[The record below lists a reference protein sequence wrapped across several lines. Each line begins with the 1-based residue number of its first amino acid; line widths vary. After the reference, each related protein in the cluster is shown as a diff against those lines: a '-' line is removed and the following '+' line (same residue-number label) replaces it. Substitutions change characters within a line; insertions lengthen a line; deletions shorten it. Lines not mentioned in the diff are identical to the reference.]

1 MAQKANKITTNT
13 TAKKWLPAIYARLSN
28 EDLDAGKKG
37 VSLSIDNQINLLK
50 DYVKEQGWQT
60 PKVFYDD
67 DRTGTNFNRKGFQ
80 DMYAEAKNGTIN
92 VIIIND
98 LSRLGRNNAMIA
110 FYTEI
115 FFPDRDIRLIAI
127 GDGID
132 TAHGD
137 NEILPFKSV
146 INEYYARD
154 ISKKIRSARK
164 ARAHNGEYSA
174 YVAPIGYRK
183 DPKDKHRLIVDEEG
197 AKIVR
202 HIFNLAVQGYGLTKI
217 ARTLTEE
224 GIPTIRQFSEQ
235 NYEDYPAGMKAK
247 TNMWSMASVRVVLQN
262 KTYLGYV
269 VNGKTTT
276 KSFKNSKLVKKPE
289 DQWIEIPNMHEPLIS
304 EDTFNLAQKLIH
316 VKRRETKE
324 KHENIFAGLVK
335 CATCNTNLSLMHS
348 RREGVVYESLICN
361 KYRSYSAVG
370 ENRLC
375 TAHYTPVT
383 LVNDSVLAYIR
394 VFAAKAK
401 EHEHDLETYARRFA
415 GKNDDKALQHSQA
428 EINRMNKRIRELDTI
443 VERLFEEY
451 ALGNIGAERFQSMS
465 GKYEQEHSN
474 LKERLDALSKKVD
487 EQKDA
492 VGDTMRFLQEI
503 LPYTEAETLNR
514 EMLLTLVDRIVAHEG
529 SGWRHKRTQK
539 LDIYFRFVGAIN
551 PELFFS

>member
-1 MAQKANKITTNT
+1 MIKRQNIAA
-13 TAKKWLPAIYARLSN
+13 LYLRLSR
-28 EDLDAGKKG
+28 DDGGDAE
-37 VSLSIDNQINLLK
+37 SNSIQTQRMMLQKYAK
-50 DYVKEQGWQT
+50 DHGFVVFDEYVDDGISGTTFQRPNFQRMIADIEAE
-60 PKVFYDD
+60 KV
-67 DRTGTNFNRKGFQ
+67 
-80 DMYAEAKNGTIN
+80 TI
-92 VIIIND
+92 VVCKD

-235 NYEDYPAGMKAK
+235 HYEDYPEGMKAK

-276 KSFKNSKLVKKPE
+276 KSFKNSKLVKKPK

-348 RREGVVYESLICN
+348 RREGTVYESLICN

-375 TAHYTPVT
+375 TAHYTPVS

-415 GKNDDKALQHSQA
+415 GKNDDKALQHSQT
-428 EINRMNKRIRELDTI
+428 EINRINKRIRELDTI

-474 LKERLDALSKKVD
+474 LKERLDALNKKVD

-529 SGWRHKRTQK
+529 SGWRHRRTQK
-539 LDIYFRFVGAIN
+539 LEIYFRFVGAID